1 MTQPTQIQAQLEIQ
15 GASAELYLNDVPVML
30 LRPGDMPVQLMAVEQ
45 LVVPGKNRLEVL
57 VEPGPTP
64 SAARETSRVLEKG
77 ALGEAPRATA
87 KLVRFTITE
96 EPSIADPETLMEA
109 TWQWPIGPDDPVMF
123 PRSAAA
129 EKDLG
134 DGRGPWRWQ
143 SLPPH
148 VLDRGLHDEV
158 MRFLD
163 EMEAAFRARDL
174 DRLWDLSLQQN
185 EDVQRCYPGL
195 TERFLREDLARVV
208 DFYHR
213 SHDPVLSRDPA
224 RTDLRLAAGG
234 RMLHVIDRD
243 WTPTYKL
250 SDPDDGSA
258 VGVPMLLGRVDGELR
273 IVR

>member
-1 MTQPTQIQAQLEIQ
+1 MTQPTQIQAQLEIE
-15 GASAELYLNDVPVML
+15 GCTAELYLNDVPVMR
-30 LRPGDMPVQLMAVEQ
+30 LRPGDMKVQLLAVEQ
-45 LVVPGKNRLEVL
+45 LVIPGKNRLEVL

-64 SAARETSRVLEKG
+64 NTAREASRVLEKG
-77 ALGEAPRATA
+77 ALGEAPRASA

-96 EPSIADPETLMEA
+96 EPSIADPEILMEA
-109 TWQWPIGPDDPVMF
+109 TWQWPIGPDDPVLF
-123 PRSAAA
+123 PQSAVA
-129 EKDLG
+129 ERDLG

-163 EMEAAFRARDL
+163 EMEAAFLQGDL
-174 DRLWDLSLQQN
+174 DLLWDLSRQQN

-195 TERFLREDLARVV
+195 TETFLRGDMARVV
-208 DFYHR
+208 DFYRR
-213 SHDPVLSRDPA
+213 SPDPVFPRDPA
-224 RTDLRLAAGG
+224 RTALRLAAGG

-250 SDPDDGSA
+250 RDPDDGTA
-258 VGVPMLLGRVDGELR
+258 VGVPMLLGRVDGKLR